1 MKSLRKNGQNGQ
13 NSLQIAFILFK
24 KIGKTILHFQID
36 SGWMIQKKAKVDSQ
50 VGLGGEFW
58 GTNQQV

>member
-1 MKSLRKNGQNGQ
+1 MARIVTKLSSFCLGK
-13 NSLQIAFILFK
+13 FEEE
-24 KIGKTILHFQID
+24 KTILHFQID

-50 VGLGGEFW
+50 VGLGGKFW